1 MAAVVADFLDEAVQ
15 RHRHAAMNRFSAS
28 PQPPVARLTS
38 CPTSKARCSM
48 RSWIYLTATGLASI
62 VAIGAVSAAAVRLA
76 RRSPLTLL
84 GEL

>member
-1 MAAVVADFLDEAVQ
+1 
-15 RHRHAAMNRFSAS
+15 
-28 PQPPVARLTS
+28 
-38 CPTSKARCSM
+38 M